1 MIDCND
7 IVNGDG
13 PMTPNRSGF
22 VPAKALVGMCFSN
35 KYTEKEIK
43 SLINKSGG
51 IMAWLGTTDMRDVG
65 EMIKSGNKKSKVVYD
80 AMIYQIA
87 KQVGAMYV
95 ALKCNCS
102 AIILTGG
109 ISNDPYLVKNL
120 KKYIGN

>member
-1 MIDCND
+1 
-7 IVNGDG
+7 
-13 PMTPNRSGF
+13 
-22 VPAKALVGMCFSN
+22 
-35 KYTEKEIK
+35 
-43 SLINKSGG
+43 
-51 IMAWLGTTDMRDVG
+51 MRDVG
-65 EMIKSGNKKSKVVYD
+65 EMIKSGNKKAKVVYD

-120 KKYIGN
+120 KKYIGKLTKIVLMPEEFELDALAAGTLRVLKNTETARNYIGEPVFKGLD